1 MDAATVYNDN
11 PAAQAR
17 AFQDAGFEYLHIVD
31 LNGAIDGRPVN
42 EESVRQILA
51 AVDMP
56 VQLGGGIRTLDHVR
70 TWLDAGVTRVIL
82 GTVAVKN
89 PELVMEACGRYPGR
103 VVIGLDARKDMVA
116 VEGWVEDSETTIF
129 DMADRFEEAGAA
141 AIIYTDI
148 TRDGTGKGVNLDLTK
163 KLAEHSSL
171 PVIASGGVGS
181 VSDVR
186 AVKLLET
193 SGVEG
198 VIVGRALYDG
208 SVSAA
213 DILEISQC

>member
-56 VQLGGGIRTLDHVR
+56 VQLGGGIRSLDHIR

-89 PELVMEACGRYPGR
+89 PKLVMEACGRYPGR

-181 VSDVR
+181 VNDIK

-213 DILEISQC
+213 EILEITKC